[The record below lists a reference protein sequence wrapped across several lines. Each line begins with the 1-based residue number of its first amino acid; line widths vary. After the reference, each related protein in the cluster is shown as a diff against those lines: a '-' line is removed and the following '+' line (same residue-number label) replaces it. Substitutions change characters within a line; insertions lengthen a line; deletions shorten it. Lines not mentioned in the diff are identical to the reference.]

1 MDIIFFKNNKDHIS
15 VSDLKKNGYILKSEI
30 DITNFEVKSKWQDIM
45 RNKGLTIDKLA
56 KLAGIDRRIL
66 YMSVNRKTKL
76 SIDYAYRISVVLG
89 CNIDDLFTID
99 GDFYRQCFIGK
110 NPVIFDFDKSML
122 DVCKEIKSKNYDYV
136 LKKIE
141 KY

>member
-1 MDIIFFKNNKDHIS
+1 MDIIFFKNNKNYIS
-15 VSDLKKNGYILKSEI
+15 ISDLKKNGYVLKSDVE
-30 DITNFEVKSKWQDIM
+30 NFEIKSKWQQLM
-45 RNKGLTIDKLA
+45 MNKGLTIYKLA

-76 SIDYAYRISVVLG
+76 SIDCAYRISVVLG

-99 GDFYRQCFIGK
+99 GDFYRQCFIGN
-110 NPVIFDFDKSML
+110 NPVIFDIGKSVL
-122 DVCKEIKSKNYDYV
+122 DIYKKTNSKNYDYV
-136 LKKIE
+136 LRKIE

>member
-1 MDIIFFKNNKDHIS
+1 M
-15 VSDLKKNGYILKSEI
+15 
-30 DITNFEVKSKWQDIM
+30 M
-45 RNKGLTIDKLA
+45 NKGLTIYKLA

-76 SIDYAYRISVVLG
+76 SIDCAYRISVVLG

-99 GDFYRQCFIGK
+99 CDFYRQCFIGN
-110 NPVIFDFDKSML
+110 NPVIFDVGKSVL
-122 DVCKEIKSKNYDYV
+122 DIYKKTNSKNYDYI
-136 LKKIE
+136 LRKIE